1 MLTADQPD
9 GAAWCECGVDVVELE
24 RFRAS
29 YQRWGARLVRRI
41 FTDAEATRARGRADE
56 LAARFAAKEAISK
69 ALGTGIRGV
78 GWREM
83 EILSNRRGK
92 PFVRLHGAAAT
103 RAHALGL
110 TSWSVSL
117 THSRTVAI
125 AMVVACRTS
134 AHIQSMPAP
143 HAEHEH

>member
-9 GAAWCECGVDVVELE
+9 VAAFCECGVDAIELA

-29 YQRWGARLVRRI
+29 YERWGERLLRRV
-41 FTDAEATRARGRADE
+41 FTEREAARGRGRPDE

-83 EILSNRRGK
+83 EILSNARGK
-92 PFVRLHGAAAT
+92 PFVRLHGGAAA
-103 RAHALGL
+103 RASALGL

-117 THSRTVAI
+117 THSDTVAI
-125 AMVVACRTS
+125 AMVVACRVTLAS
-134 AHIQSMPAP
+134 AAIA
-143 HAEHEH
+143 

>member
-1 MLTADQPD
+1 MLTAEHPD
-9 GAAWCECGVDVVELE
+9 GAAWCECGIDVVELA

-29 YQRWGARLVRRI
+29 YARWGERLVRRV
-41 FTDAEATRARGRADE
+41 FTEAEAARARGRPDE

-92 PFVRLHGAAAT
+92 PYVRLHGAAAR
-103 RAHALGL
+103 RAQLLGL

-117 THSRTVAI
+117 THSETLAM
-125 AMVVACRTS
+125 AMVVACRTPVLS
-134 AHIQSMPAP
+134 D
-143 HAEHEH
+143 E

>member
-1 MLTADQPD
+1 
-9 GAAWCECGVDVVELE
+9 VVELA

-29 YQRWGARLVRRI
+29 LDRWGERLLRRVFTAAEIARS
-41 FTDAEATRARGRADE
+41 RGRPAE

-69 ALGTGIRGV
+69 ALGTGMRGI

-83 EILSNRRGK
+83 EILTNQRGK

-103 RAHALGL
+103 RAQVLGL

-117 THSRTVAI
+117 THSETLAL
-125 AMVVACRTS
+125 AMVVACRT
-134 AHIQSMPAP
+134 AGN
-143 HAEHEH
+143 

>member
-1 MLTADQPD
+1 MLITADQPD
-9 GAAWCECGVDVVELE
+9 SAAWCECGVDVVELE
-24 RFRAS
+24 RFRQS
-29 YQRWGARLVRRI
+29 YARWGERLLARV
-41 FTDAEATRARGRADE
+41 FTEAEAARGRGRPDE

-92 PFVRLHGAAAT
+92 PYVRLHGAAAE
-103 RAHALGL
+103 RAAALGL

-117 THSRTVAI
+117 THSQTLAM
-125 AMVVACRTS
+125 AMVVACRVPPISQPTRDDR
-134 AHIQSMPAP
+134 P
-143 HAEHEH
+143 